1 MTADNQSNDTE
12 KNAVNNNDVEH
23 TAEQQKEPV
32 KGPGQLLKEA
42 REAKNLTPRDV
53 ADRLRLRLQIIEL
66 LEADDYESFSTPTFI
81 KGYLRSYAKLLD
93 ANEDEVFA
101 AYKKLGIK
109 EPDTT
114 AMQSFSRRVK
124 HQENDNRLMLITY
137 AVIIVVIGLVIWW
150 WQDSDI
156 SFNDISSDVQQ
167 AVQEESMQPTA
178 SPEQNEPD
186 QVLESEVSA
195 EDTST
200 SLTASDPSAPVDE
213 QEPPQTVTDTESAD
227 TVLAEVNSSSPD
239 QSEAEPESTA
249 DAAEQPQ
256 TVTNDADN
264 DSELSD
270 VNSDANNDT
279 SAESA
284 TEPVADN
291 DTQAATGDTETT
303 AQSEQTEQ
311 LQASLVFEF
320 SEECWVKVD
329 DATGET
335 QAVGIKAAGYT
346 MPVPGEAPFSVTIC
360 KPEAVTISYQGQ
372 TLDLSN
378 FRQARVARFDVPLDN

>member
-12 KNAVNNNDVEH
+12 ENAVNNNDAEH
-23 TAEQQKEPV
+23 TAAQQKEPV

-42 REAKNLTPRDV
+42 REAKNLTQRDV

-66 LEADDYESFSTPTFI
+66 LEADDYDSFSTPTFI

-93 ANEDEVFA
+93 TNDEEIFA

-124 HQENDNRLMLITY
+124 HQESDNRLMLITY

-156 SFNDISSDVQQ
+156 SFNDISDNVEG
-167 AVQEESMQPTA
+167 AVQEQPQQRSEPNA
-178 SPEQNEPD
+178 EQQQPATTTQPRDQD

-195 EDTST
+195 SDTST
-200 SLTASDPSAPVDE
+200 ALSSNDPNASADESQQESA
-213 QEPPQTVTDTESAD
+213 PQTVSDTDPAD
-227 TVLAEVNSSSPD
+227 TILEEVNTPTGTDNADTSAEDMATGNTDDNGAPD
-239 QSEAEPESTA
+239 
-249 DAAEQPQ
+249 EQPQ
-256 TVTNDADN
+256 TVTDDTAT
-264 DSELSD
+264 DSVLSD
-270 VNSDANNDT
+270 VNSDVNSD
-279 SAESA
+279 AE
-284 TEPVADN
+284 T
-291 DTQAATGDTETT
+291 TET
-303 AQSEQTEQ
+303 EQPPAVEP
-311 LQASLVFEF
+311 SLVFEF

-329 DATGET
+329 DASGET

-360 KPEAVTISYQGQ
+360 KPEAVTITYQGQ
-372 TLDLSN
+372 ALDLSN
-378 FRQARVARFDVPLDN
+378 FRQARVARFNVPLTN

>member
-12 KNAVNNNDVEH
+12 ENAVNNNDAEH
-23 TAEQQKEPV
+23 TAAQQKEPV

-42 REAKNLTPRDV
+42 REAKNLTQRDV

-66 LEADDYESFSTPTFI
+66 LEADDYDSFSTPTFI

-93 ANEDEVFA
+93 TNDEEIFA

-124 HQENDNRLMLITY
+124 HQESDNRLMLITY

-156 SFNDISSDVQQ
+156 SFNDISDNVEG
-167 AVQEESMQPTA
+167 AVQEQPQQRA
-178 SPEQNEPD
+178 EPNAEQQQPATTTQPRDQD

-195 EDTST
+195 SDTST
-200 SLTASDPSAPVDE
+200 ALSSNDPNASADESQQESA
-213 QEPPQTVTDTESAD
+213 PQTVSDTDPAD
-227 TVLAEVNSSSPD
+227 TILEEVNTPTGTDNADTSAEDMATGNTDDNGAPD
-239 QSEAEPESTA
+239 
-249 DAAEQPQ
+249 EQPQ
-256 TVTNDADN
+256 TVTDDTAT
-264 DSELSD
+264 DSVLSD
-270 VNSDANNDT
+270 VNSDVET
-279 SAESA
+279 
-284 TEPVADN
+284 
-291 DTQAATGDTETT
+291 TET
-303 AQSEQTEQ
+303 EQPPAVEP
-311 LQASLVFEF
+311 SLVFEF

-329 DATGET
+329 DASGET

-360 KPEAVTISYQGQ
+360 KPEAVTITYQGQ
-372 TLDLSN
+372 ALDLSN
-378 FRQARVARFDVPLDN
+378 FRQARVARFNVPLTN

>member
-12 KNAVNNNDVEH
+12 ENAVNNNDVEH

-93 ANEDEVFA
+93 ANEEEVFA

-167 AVQEESMQPTA
+167 AVQEEPAVSQQQAVSERESTKQTE
-178 SPEQNEPD
+178 PEQI
-186 QVLESEVSA
+186 LESEVTA
-195 EDTST
+195 DDAST
-200 SLTASDPSAPVDE
+200 SLSANDPSATID
-213 QEPPQTVTDTESAD
+213 QQQSPQTVTDTEAPE
-227 TVLAEVNSSSPD
+227 TVLEQVNSPAPEQLEV
-239 QSEAEPESTA
+239 QSETTTTTS
-249 DAAEQPQ
+249 EQPQ
-256 TVTNDADN
+256 TVTNDTES

-270 VNSDANNDT
+270 VKSDANAPEQQEQSQQT
-279 SAESA
+279 AQTESL
-284 TEPVADN
+284 
-291 DTQAATGDTETT
+291 AAT
-303 AQSEQTEQ
+303 
-311 LQASLVFEF
+311 LVFEF

>member
-12 KNAVNNNDVEH
+12 ENAVNNNDAEH
-23 TAEQQKEPV
+23 TAAQQKEPV

-42 REAKNLTPRDV
+42 REAKNLTQRDV

-66 LEADDYESFSTPTFI
+66 LEADDYDSFSTPTFI

-93 ANEDEVFA
+93 TNDEEIFA

-124 HQENDNRLMLITY
+124 HQESDNRLMLITY

-156 SFNDISSDVQQ
+156 SFNDISNDVEQ
-167 AVQEESMQPTA
+167 AVQEQPQKRVEP
-178 SPEQNEPD
+178 SSEQQQPATTTQPRDQD

-195 EDTST
+195 SDTST
-200 SLTASDPSAPVDE
+200 ALSSNDPSANDDATQQESAPQTVSDTDPADTILEEVNTPAAADNTAEMPAESAAASDSETASD
-213 QEPPQTVTDTESAD
+213 TTD
-227 TVLAEVNSSSPD
+227 
-239 QSEAEPESTA
+239 
-249 DAAEQPQ
+249 EQPQ
-256 TVTNDADN
+256 TVTDDTAT
-264 DSELSD
+264 DSVLSE
-270 VNSDANNDT
+270 VNSDAET
-279 SAESA
+279 
-284 TEPVADN
+284 
-291 DTQAATGDTETT
+291 TETE
-303 AQSEQTEQ
+303 QS
-311 LQASLVFEF
+311 QAVEPSLVFEF

-329 DATGET
+329 DASGET

-360 KPEAVTISYQGQ
+360 KPEAATITYQGQ
-372 TLDLSN
+372 ALDLSN
-378 FRQARVARFDVPLDN
+378 FRQARVARFNVPLTN